1 MMWDDTVAM
10 IDDTMIR
17 ADDHNNDYGQMNL
30 MMQWRDAV
38 DDADDIHND
47 DMMIMI
53 DGHEFDNRDDY
64 HNDTADHDN
73 LLY

>member
-1 MMWDDTVAM
+1 MRDDTVVI
-10 IDDTMIR
+10 IDDAMIR

-30 MMQWRDAV
+30 MMQWWDAV

-53 DGHEFDNRDDY
+53 DGHEFDDRDDH